1 MKRTAVLPLFTFVVL
16 PLLRIVRTH
25 GLAGL
30 ARPAGLTRLTG
41 LMLPRRLTTAF
52 MFAIPIVTTVGLGIS
67 LLHDILLEDEWPQH
81 RIATCRP
88 RGSGDAG
95 IPNQPVP
102 AAAIGGR
109 FATAMQFEQKSGC
122 DAVFRSNAA
131 GGRTFPRSPA
141 FSTSHDRPRRDEAI
155 PSMLTS
161 SFRLAHRFGPCD
173 IGTEA
178 RFRMGRP
185 YEEAHMKTG
194 TVSTIAIGATLLLL
208 LATTREIAHAQNAQT
223 TPSTSSVTTPSTAS
237 LLKGGAMGELLAVY
251 VPRSEDDIKSLIEGA
266 KKLQDAAQNEIDDAQ
281 KIAVEAD
288 GRAKVMKEEIQTNQ
302 EKLSLAKK
310 TKNEAAKTELE
321 AALKRQKR
329 ELSYLTSVS
338 DAARTD
344 SDRLKTEKTAFAA
357 RAKALELELDVAKQN
372 VELSAATPT
381 ADSEAKYRA
390 QLRNLLEAQR
400 AAADRSSEAAEMLK
414 RVAEKRLKQ
423 LESLAKIAS

>member
-1 MKRTAVLPLFTFVVL
+1 
-16 PLLRIVRTH
+16 
-25 GLAGL
+25 
-30 ARPAGLTRLTG
+30 
-41 LMLPRRLTTAF
+41 
-52 MFAIPIVTTVGLGIS
+52 
-67 LLHDILLEDEWPQH
+67 
-81 RIATCRP
+81 
-88 RGSGDAG
+88 
-95 IPNQPVP
+95 
-102 AAAIGGR
+102 
-109 FATAMQFEQKSGC
+109 
-122 DAVFRSNAA
+122 
-131 GGRTFPRSPA
+131 
-141 FSTSHDRPRRDEAI
+141 
-155 PSMLTS
+155 
-161 SFRLAHRFGPCD
+161 
-173 IGTEA
+173 
-178 RFRMGRP
+178 
-185 YEEAHMKTG
+185 
-194 TVSTIAIGATLLLL
+194 
-208 LATTREIAHAQNAQT
+208 
-223 TPSTSSVTTPSTAS
+223 
-237 LLKGGAMGELLAVY
+237 MGELLAVY

-266 KKLQDAAQNEIDDAQ
+266 KSSRTPRRTRSTMRRRSRRGGWTSEGDE
-281 KIAVEAD
+281 
-288 GRAKVMKEEIQTNQ
+288 EEIQTNQ

-423 LESLAKIAS
+423 LESRGEDRELVEPSVQMGRPHAEPPHCMCSRRDPVGEPFRDG